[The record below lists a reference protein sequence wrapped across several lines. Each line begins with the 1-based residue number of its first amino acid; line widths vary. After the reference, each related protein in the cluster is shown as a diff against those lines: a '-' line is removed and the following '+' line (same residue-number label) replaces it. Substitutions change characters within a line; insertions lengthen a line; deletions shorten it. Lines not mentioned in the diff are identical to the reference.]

1 MDDRVKLYT
10 LSTNQNKDFRKLFW
24 SKMQNDLGKLS
35 ELLSS
40 ARQHAIDGDYYS
52 AQTEY
57 EEFKSQIEK
66 RGSHLRVPSIK
77 RV

>member
-1 MDDRVKLYT
+1 
-10 LSTNQNKDFRKLFW
+10 
-24 SKMQNDLGKLS
+24 MQNDLGKLS

-40 ARQHAIDGDYYS
+40 AREHALDGDYYS

-77 RV
+77 RVRILTKFVLLNRFMIQHPRN